1 MAERNKSYEQII
13 KSTGIFGGSQIVT
26 VILGI
31 IRNKVLAIWLGASG
45 IGLIS
50 IFQNILDLLKSVSS
64 LGIET
69 GGVREIASANQPENE
84 DILIQNISL
93 IDRISLILA
102 ITGTILCI
110 LFSYPISVWAFD
122 SDLYVLHIILLS
134 ACIFFSIL
142 GAGQMVVL
150 HGLRKITYMVK
161 TSVISTVLSL
171 VFTLPLYYLLREKA
185 IIPALIISSIIL
197 FIVTYYYRR
206 QINIKTVH
214 VSLQEVWEKGVSI
227 FRLGFYIVISSIL
240 TLIGYFFIRT
250 FLSNNMGLYA
260 VGLYQAVWSITGVYL
275 MLILKSMG
283 SDFYPRL
290 CTIIEDKE
298 ASGKLVNEQTYV
310 VLIVSV
316 PLIVLL
322 LLCSQI
328 ILSLLYSAEFTY
340 ATTMMN
346 WQILGTF
353 FKVISWP
360 LGFILLA
367 KGKGRH
373 YLFSEMLF
381 LAAYLIFTYVFYDKF
396 SLESVGIAYLLAY
409 ILYLLTVLVLGRKL
423 CDFRWTWE
431 NLTIGFISFILVLL
445 AFGVAQYWREYIII
459 AGIPLL
465 IGTVFY
471 SMFKLNKIYSV
482 KSLINIIRNR

>member
-1 MAERNKSYEQII
+1 MAEKNKSYEQII
-13 KSTGIFGGSQIVT
+13 KSTGIFGGSQVIT

-31 IRNKVLAIWLGASG
+31 IRNKILAIWLGASG

-69 GGVREIASANQPENE
+69 GGVREIASVNQPDNE
-84 DILIQNISL
+84 VLLTRNISL

-102 ITGTILCI
+102 SGGAILCI

-122 SDLYVLHIILLS
+122 SGSYVLHIMLLS
-134 ACIFFSIL
+134 VCVFFSIL

-161 TSVISTVLSL
+161 ATVISTIISL
-171 VFTLPLYYLLREKA
+171 ILTLPLYYPFREKA
-185 IIPALIISSIIL
+185 IIPAFIISSFIL
-197 FIVTYYYRR
+197 FISTYYYRKKL
-206 QINIKTVH
+206 NIKTIPI
-214 VSLQEVWEKGVSI
+214 SLRDVLKMGLSI
-227 FRLGFYIVISSIL
+227 FRLGFYIVASSIL

-250 FLSNNMGLYA
+250 FLSDNMGLYA
-260 VGLYQAVWSITGVYL
+260 VGLYQAVWSVTSVYL
-275 MLILKSMG
+275 MLVLKSMG

-298 ASGKLVNEQTYV
+298 ASRKLVNEQTYV
-310 VLIVSV
+310 VLIVSL

-328 ILSLLYSAEFTY
+328 ILSLLYSSEFTS
-340 ATTMMN
+340 ATAMMN

-353 FKVISWP
+353 FKVLSWP

-367 KGKGRH
+367 KGKGRL
-373 YLFSEMLF
+373 YFFAEMLF
-381 LAAYLIFTYVFYDKF
+381 LAVYLILTYLLYNKF
-396 SLESVGIAYLLAY
+396 SLESVGISYLVAY
-409 ILYLLTVLVLGRKL
+409 IVYLFTVFVLGRKL
-423 CDFRWTWE
+423 CEFKWTKE
-431 NLTIGFISFILVLL
+431 NLSIGFISFILVLL
-445 AFGVAQYWREYIII
+445 AFGVVQYWHEYIII
-459 AGIPLL
+459 AGIPIL
-465 IGTVFY
+465 IVSVLY
-471 SMFKLNKIYSV
+471 SMFKLNKIFSV
-482 KSLINIIRNR
+482 KSLLDVFRNR